1 MMMISCCHQWQRFPD
16 TGDIDGHVDVD
27 IDENS
32 DDDDDDDDD
41 DDGVDVRGDDG
52 DGVDDRDDDGDDGH
66 MVTMLLCLPAAGETP
81 RNWIWKKEA
90 GIACSGM
97 FCNDK

>member
-1 MMMISCCHQWQRFPD
+1 MMMMKSCCHQWQRLPN
-16 TGDIDGHVDVD
+16 TGDIDRHVDVD
-27 IDENS
+27 IEENS
-32 DDDDDDDDD
+32 DVDDDDDDDDE
-41 DDGVDVRGDDG
+41 
-52 DGVDDRDDDGDDGH
+52 GVDDRDDDGGDVH